1 MEKEEQMIT
10 DLKLILEQVEELKK
24 QYSHIIRA
32 KEELLYTCIQLSE
45 MREDLS
51 FLLSFMKVLTSRN
64 ERRIERRN
72 ERRIIYNSFIS
83 ETELREELREIN
95 DKIK

>member
-32 KEELLYTCIQLSE
+32 KEELLYTCIQLQE
-45 MREDLS
+45 LREDLS
-51 FLLSFMKVLTSRN
+51 FLLSFMKILTSRN

-72 ERRIIYNSFIS
+72 ERRIIHNSFIS
-83 ETELREELREIN
+83 ESFNFE
-95 DKIK
+95 K

>member
-32 KEELLYTCIQLSE
+32 KEELLYTCIQLQE
-45 MREDLS
+45 LREDLS

>member
-1 MEKEEQMIT
+1 MENEEQMIT

-24 QYSHIIRA
+24 QYFHIIRI

-45 MREDLS
+45 M
-51 FLLSFMKVLTSRN
+51 K
-64 ERRIERRN
+64 
-72 ERRIIYNSFIS
+72 
-83 ETELREELREIN
+83 EELREIN